1 MDGKEGR
8 KDTMNAIAGLVLIS
22 LITSLCICYIC
33 KKFTDSATQYVVEC
47 AGTLKDIFG
56 KEEEGEK
63 CTVL

>member
-1 MDGKEGR
+1 
-8 KDTMNAIAGLVLIS
+8 MNAIAGLVLIS